1 MTPSAKREV
10 LAVLVQEH
18 GVPVRQ
24 ACQAVR
30 LSRAAYYR
38 PPRSRL
44 IQDAEVVTALNEVV
58 GRHSRWG
65 FWKCFYR
72 LRRAGH
78 RWNHKRV
85 HRVYCALRLNLP
97 RRTKRRVPARLRQP
111 LVAPA
116 RLNEIW
122 ALDFMVDA
130 LYDGRGFRT
139 FNVIDEGNREGLAI
153 EVGTSIPSARVIRVL
168 DELIRLYGRPTRV
181 RVDNGPE
188 LTAEAFVEWCA
199 AQRIAIGYI
208 QPGKPDQNAFIER
221 FNRSFREEVLDAYL
235 FDSLQ
240 QVREITEAWLEIY
253 NTERPHDSLGQV
265 PPVAFLS
272 RPDAPVKSTFEVST

>member
-10 LAVLVQEH
+10 LAVLVREH
-18 GVPVRQ
+18 GVPVGR

-44 IQDAEVVTALNEVV
+44 VRDAAVVSALNEVV
-58 GRHSRWG
+58 ARHSRWG

-78 RWNHKRV
+78 PWNHKRV

-97 RRTKRRVPARLRQP
+97 RRTKRRVPVRLRQP
-111 LVAPA
+111 LVAPT

-122 ALDFMVDA
+122 ALDFMADA

-139 FNVIDEGNREGLAI
+139 FNVLDEGNREALAI
-153 EVGTSIPSARVIRVL
+153 EVGTSIPSARVIRIL
-168 DELIRLYGRPTRV
+168 DDLIRLYGRPARV

-221 FNRSFREEVLDAYL
+221 FNRSFRDEVLDAYL
-235 FDSLQ
+235 FDSLE
-240 QVREITEAWLEIY
+240 QVREITDAWLA
-253 NTERPHDSLGQV
+253 TTTPSGLMTASAKCR
-265 PPVAFLS
+265 
-272 RPDAPVKSTFEVST
+272 R

>member
-1 MTPSAKREV
+1 M
-10 LAVLVQEH
+10 LVQEH
-18 GVPVRQ
+18 GVPVRR

-44 IQDAEVVTALNEVV
+44 IQDADVVTALNEVV

-65 FWKCFYR
+65 FWKSFYR

-97 RRTKRRVPARLRQP
+97 RRTKRRIPARLRQP

-116 RLNEIW
+116 RLNETW
-122 ALDFMVDA
+122 ALDFMADA

-139 FNVIDEGNREGLAI
+139 FNVLDEGNREALAI

-168 DELIRLYGRPTRV
+168 DELIQLHGRPARV

-235 FDSLQ
+235 FDSLD
-240 QVREITEAWLEIY
+240 QVRELTEAWLETY

-265 PPVAFLS
+265 PPLVFLPRS
-272 RPDAPVKSTFEVST
+272 TAPVESSSEVST

>member
-1 MTPSAKREV
+1 VTPSAKREV
-10 LAVLVQEH
+10 LAVLVHEH
-18 GVPVRQ
+18 HVPVRR

-44 IQDAEVVTALNEVV
+44 GRDADVVAALNDVV
-58 GRHSRWG
+58 ARHRRWG

-72 LRRAGH
+72 LRWAGH

-97 RRTKRRVPARLRQP
+97 RRSKRRVPARLRQP
-111 LVAPA
+111 LSAPA
-116 RLNEIW
+116 RLNETW

-130 LYDGRGFRT
+130 LYDGRPFRALT
-139 FNVIDEGNREGLAI
+139 VIDEGNREALAI
-153 EVGTSIPSARVIRVL
+153 EIGTSIPSSRVIRVL
-168 DELIRLYGRPTRV
+168 DELVRLYGRPARV
-181 RVDNGPE
+181 RIDNGPE
-188 LTAEAFVEWCA
+188 LVAEAFVEWCA
-199 AQRIAIGYI
+199 AQRISLGYI

-221 FNRSFREEVLDAYL
+221 FNRTYREEVLDAYL
-235 FDSLQ
+235 FDSLE
-240 QVREITEAWLEIY
+240 QVRAITEAWLATY

-265 PPVAFLS
+265 PPLTFLP
-272 RPDAPVKSTFEVST
+272 RPETVPESTFAVST

>member
-1 MTPSAKREV
+1 M
-10 LAVLVQEH
+10 LVQEH
-18 GVPVRQ
+18 GVPVRR
-24 ACQAVR
+24 ACRAVR

-38 PPRSRL
+38 PPRPRL
-44 IQDAEVVTALNEVV
+44 VQDGDVVTALNEVA

-78 RWNHKRV
+78 RWNHHKRV
-85 HRVYCALRLNLP
+85 HRIYCALRLNLP

-111 LVAPA
+111 LGAPT
-116 RLNEIW
+116 RLNETW
-122 ALDFMVDA
+122 ALDFMADT

-139 FNVIDEGNREGLAI
+139 FNVLDEGNREALAI

-168 DELIRLYGRPTRV
+168 DDPIRLYGRPTHV

-188 LTAEAFVEWCA
+188 LTAAAFVDWCA
-199 AQRIAIGYI
+199 TQRIAIGYI
-208 QPGKPDQNAFIER
+208 QPGKPDPFIER

-235 FDSLQ
+235 FDSLA
-240 QVREITEAWLEIY
+240 QVRELTEAWLEIY

-265 PPVAFLS
+265 PPLAFLP
-272 RPDAPVKSTFEVST
+272 RPDAAPKSTFEVST